1 MNTRKAPRTGGTPSP
16 KPLKVGLILLLIAA
30 LVVMTLTVANLNGKV
45 KELNQTVTSQS
56 ATLEQQAKTQGENAD
71 TIKNQE
77 ETINDL
83 NSRLKEKDKAIQSYE
98 KKVQDMTSDYNK
110 LLQTKKGTGGGT
122 TAISKPAKKP
132 VQYGTVA
139 VTEKTCYLT
148 FDDGPSDNTLKIL
161 DILDQYKVKATFFV
175 MGTGKLSYVK
185 KIHDAGHTVA
195 LHTYSHDYSKIYRS
209 QKAYFE
215 DLEKIGSEV
224 KKYTGVDSKVI
235 RFPGGSS
242 NTVSRSYCNGIMTAL
257 STETANR
264 GYVYFDWNVDST
276 DASGNNVPVSKLVN
290 SIKTYGGRNKQD
302 VVLMHDT
309 AAKDTTVQALP
320 QIIEYYISKGYTFAP
335 LTVQTPPVTHGINN

>member
-1 MNTRKAPRTGGTPSP
+1 MNTRKTPRTGGSLPV
-16 KPLKVGLILLLIAA
+16 KPLKIGLILLLIAA
-30 LVVMTLTVANLNGKV
+30 LVVMVITVGNLNGKV
-45 KELNQTVTSQS
+45 KDLSQTVTSQT
-56 ATLEQQAKTQGENAD
+56 AALEQYEQTQKENAD

-77 ETINDL
+77 EKINEL
-83 NSRLKEKDKAIQSYE
+83 NSSLTEKEKAIQSYE
-98 KKVQDMTSDYNK
+98 KKVQDITSDYNK
-110 LLQTKKGTGGGT
+110 LLQTKLGKGNSAT
-122 TAISKPAKKP
+122 TPAKKP

-148 FDDGPSDNTLKIL
+148 FDDGPSDNTLKVL
-161 DILDQYKVKATFFV
+161 DILEKYKVKATFFV
-175 MGTGKLSYVK
+175 MGTGKLSYLK

-242 NTVSRSYCNGIMTAL
+242 NTVSRDYCKGIMTAL

-276 DASGNNVPVSKLVN
+276 DALDNNVPVSKLVN
-290 SIKTYGGRNKQD
+290 NIKTYGGKHKQD

-309 AAKDTTVQALP
+309 DAKDTTVEALP
-320 QIIEYYISKGYTFAP
+320 QIIEFYINKGYTFAP

>member
-1 MNTRKAPRTGGTPSP
+1 MNTRTTPRTGGSISA
-16 KPLKVGLILLLIAA
+16 KPLKIGLILLLVAA
-30 LVVMTLTVANLNGKV
+30 LVVMTVTVVGLNGKV
-45 KELNQTVTSQS
+45 EDLSQTVTSQTS
-56 ATLEQQAKTQGENAD
+56 ALEQYEQTQKENTA
-71 TIKNQE
+71 TIESQE
-77 ETINDL
+77 QTINEL
-83 NSRLKEKDKAIQSYE
+83 NSTLKEKEKAIKSYE
-98 KKVQDMTSDYNK
+98 KKVQDITSDYNELVK
-110 LLQTKKGTGGGT
+110 TKKGTGSSSASST
-122 TAISKPAKKP
+122 PAKKP
-132 VQYGTVA
+132 IQYGTVA
-139 VTEKTCYLT
+139 VTAKTCYLT

-161 DILDQYKVKATFFV
+161 DILEKYKIKATFFV

-215 DLEKIGSEV
+215 DLEKIGAAV
-224 KKYTGVDSKVI
+224 KKYTGEDSKVI

-257 STETANR
+257 ATETANR

-276 DASGNNVPVSKLVN
+276 DASGNNVSVSKLVN
-290 SIKTYGGRNKQD
+290 NIKTYGGKKKQD

-320 QIIEYYISKGYTFAP
+320 QIIEFYIEKGYTFAP
-335 LTVQTPPVTHGINN
+335 LTVQTPQVTHGINN